1 MTSEETNA
9 LHAAEHWLSAGRAV
23 ALGTVIST
31 WGSAPRQTG
40 SQIAVRDDG
49 AFVGSVSGGCV
60 EATVIEA
67 AQAAMRNGKV
77 RRLEFGIQDDQA
89 WSVGLACGGRIE
101 IYVEPII
108 TEAACATLRALNAAR
123 RQQQPILRAIDL
135 GNGEDHLIDPL
146 QPNSAFALAAKEAIR
161 TDRSQRIEI
170 DGRSWF
176 LCVYNPP
183 VDLVIIGAVHVAQAL
198 TKMAALV
205 GHRVRV
211 IDPRAAFTTAERFP
225 GVALTHEYPDEALR
239 RAPLGSRSALVTLS
253 HDPKIDDPA
262 LAAALASPAFYVGA
276 LGSKKTQAAR
286 LERLKARGFSDE
298 KLARIHGPVGLAI
311 GAKSPEEIALSIVAQ
326 MTEALRKPA

>member
-1 MTSEETNA
+1 MTSENTDVLNT
-9 LHAAEHWLSAGRAV
+9 AEHWLNADRGV

-60 EATVIEA
+60 EAAVMEA
-67 AQAAMRNGKV
+67 AQAALRDGKP
-77 RRLEFGIQDDQA
+77 RRLAFGVQDEEA

-101 IYVEPII
+101 IYVEPVT
-108 TEAACATLRALNAAR
+108 TEKARETLRFLNEAR
-123 RQQQPILRAIDL
+123 RRAHPMVRAIAMDQD
-135 GNGEDHLIDPL
+135 EDRLIDSTHRTTAL
-146 QPNSAFALAAKEAIR
+146 ELAAAEALR
-161 TDRSQRIEI
+161 TDRSQQVDI
-170 DGRSWF
+170 DGRTWF
-176 LCVYNPP
+176 LCVYNPA
-183 VDLVIIGAVHVAQAL
+183 VDLVIVGAVHVAQAL

-205 GHRVRV
+205 GYRARV
-211 IDPRAAFTTAERFP
+211 IDPRAAFATVERFP
-225 GVALTHEYPDEALR
+225 GVALSHAYPDDALR
-239 RAPLGSRSALVTLS
+239 QAPLSPRSALVTLS

-262 LAAALASPAFYVGA
+262 LAVALDSPAFYIGA

-286 LERLKARGFSDE
+286 LERLKARSFSDE

-326 MTEALRKPA
+326 MTEILRKPA

>member
-1 MTSEETNA
+1 MTPVDTDV
-9 LHAAEHWLSAGRAV
+9 LDTAERWLADGRGV
-23 ALGTVIST
+23 ALGTVINT
-31 WGSAPRQTG
+31 WGSAPRQAG

-60 EATVIEA
+60 EAAVIEV
-67 AQAAMRNGKV
+67 AQAVIGGGKAQ
-77 RRLEFGIQDDQA
+77 RLEFGIQDEQA

-101 IYVEPII
+101 IYIEPV
-108 TEAACATLRALNAAR
+108 TTKEACATLRALNEAR
-123 RQQQPILRAIDL
+123 RRDHPIVRAVDV
-135 GNGEDHLIDPL
+135 GNGEDLLIEPVHRNAPL
-146 QPNSAFALAAKEAIR
+146 DLAAAEAVR
-161 TDRSQRIEI
+161 TDRSQRVDI

-183 VDLVIIGAVHVAQAL
+183 VDLVIVGAVHVAQAL

-211 IDPRAAFTTAERFP
+211 IDPRATFATKERFP
-225 GVALTHEYPDEALR
+225 GVVLAHEYPDEALR
-239 RAPLGSRSALVTLS
+239 RAPLHGRSALVTLS

-262 LAAALASPAFYVGA
+262 LAVALNAPAFYIGA

-298 KLARIHGPVGLAI
+298 KLARLHGPVGLAI

-326 MTEALRKPA
+326 MTEALRRPA